1 MPRGKATDPEIVEAA
16 KRALLANEA
25 VCDVARNL
33 NLPRRTVTRIAENL
47 GDNLAQVG
55 AGEGGDAIG
64 EKLAELILANAEG
77 MIGIAKIAK
86 DPAYLKTQ
94 QAGGLAQL
102 YAALA
107 DTTLQLLEA
116 AENAS
121 AEEED
126 QPEE

>member
-1 MPRGKATDPEIVEAA
+1 MRGQKTDPEIEQRVREALIAGMAVREAA
-16 KRALLANEA
+16 RKFSLSPATVSAINSA
-25 VCDVARNL
+25 I
-33 NLPRRTVTRIAENL
+33 PRLMKERTVRTE
-47 GDNLAQVG
+47 
-55 AGEGGDAIG
+55 EGGDDIG
-64 EKLAELILANAEG
+64 AKLAELVLANAEG

-86 DPAYLKTQ
+86 EPSYLKTQ

-121 AEEED
+121 CQDEPAE
-126 QPEE
+126 